1 MPYAPRHDEQLPYHL
16 YMTDK
21 SKDIGGRGSTM
32 ANGQGQC
39 IMYFRKSIHSHSAF
53 LYLRVQMGTG
63 ELLQQPDRMLP
74 RDNPQWTS
82 IPSRK
87 E

>member
-1 MPYAPRHDEQLPYHL
+1 
-16 YMTDK
+16 
-21 SKDIGGRGSTM
+21 M
-32 ANGQGQC
+32 ANGQGQW
-39 IMYFRKSIHSHSAF
+39 IIYFRKSIHSHSAF